1 MMIILM
7 GKSGSGKNYIE
18 SKLVEMGYNRV
29 ISTTSRPMRKGE
41 KECIDYKYVTKD
53 TFLKMIDNDELIE
66 YRTYNTLVD
75 GIPDVWYYGLTK
87 QSFDDDKKYVLILD
101 VNGTNEFIK
110 CVGRDKCSVTYIECD
125 DEVREERA
133 VARGGF
139 NRVEWERRLKTDA
152 EDFSF
157 DKLLPIV
164 DNFIINTNNHIDNI
178 IEEITYEE
186 SI

>member
-1 MMIILM
+1 MITILM

-18 SKLVEMGYNRV
+18 SKLVEIGYERV
-29 ISTTSRPMRKGE
+29 VSTTSRPMRDGE
-41 KECIDYKYVTKD
+41 KDGIDYKYVTKD
-53 TFLKMIDNDELIE
+53 EFLDMIDNDELIE

-101 VNGTNEFIK
+101 VNGTNDFIK
-110 CVGRDKCSVTYIECD
+110 YVGRDKCNVVYVDCD
-125 DEVREERA
+125 DEIREERA
-133 VARGGF
+133 IARGGF
-139 NRVEWERRLKTDA
+139 NDIEWQRRLKTDA

-157 DKLLPIV
+157 NKLLPIV
-164 DNFIINTNNHIDNI
+164 DNFLLNSINHIDNVI
-178 IEEITYEE
+178 KEIEYEE